1 MKGQVLYFDG
11 IKGIISGEDSKR
23 YKFNLN
29 QWKEQ
34 IEPQKGYQVDFE
46 LLNDEVREIYLIE
59 IPKNSFIKEDKIS
72 EVKNEISNKY
82 KTEKFKLASIG
93 SFLIALSIITV
104 VFMLKSNVGWSIEKI
119 GGRFVPVYDHSYF
132 YIPDFMMGIG
142 GFLFISALKYIS
154 NLVYKKFSIIFGS
167 ISISIIVLKLNN
179 NPLIGIISVFIIFY
193 SLYKLQETFKILSEE
208 TKNEEF
214 KKIKK
219 IFMVDFIIAIFMII
233 CMILI
238 GLDKLDKFDFFLIP
252 MGWIIIILFVI
263 GWFLN
268 ASIFY
273 QMYKKED
280 SNTESIN

>member
-46 LLNDEVREIYLIE
+46 PLNDEAREIYLIE

-104 VFMLKSNVGWSIEKI
+104 VFMLKSNIGWSIEKI

-142 GFLFISALKYIS
+142 VFLFISALKYIS
-154 NLVYKKFSIIFGS
+154 NLVYKKFSIIVGS
-167 ISISIIVLKLNN
+167 IFISIIVLKLNIN
-179 NPLIGIISVFIIFY
+179 NPLISIISVFIIFY
-193 SLYKLQETFKILSEE
+193 FLYKLQEAFKILSEE

-219 IFMVDFIIAIFMII
+219 IFMVDFSIAIFMFI
-233 CMILI
+233 CMILFNS
-238 GLDKLDKFDFFLIP
+238 KLDKFDFFLKA
-252 MGWIIIILFVI
+252 MLWIIITLFVI
-263 GWFLN
+263 GWLLN